1 MPNYKIYIEN
11 RYESWKLFK
20 DDTFDVVEYII
31 DPMKHKLFSD
41 DVFCD
46 ENSEI
51 KIIHSTTRNINSI
64 PGVLLLEKNKT
75 YGKKKNKFLYKCIPD
90 DIRLPV
96 FLIPYELKNIGF
108 SKKYENKYVTFNFDN
123 WENQHPYGTL
133 INTIGD
139 VGKLENFYEYQL
151 YCKSLNASIQKFSR
165 NTAKVLKEKT
175 EEEYIE
181 YIMTRYPQ
189 IENRVDNYHIFT
201 IDSKNSADFDDAV
214 SIKQVEN
221 NNILLSVYISN
232 VSIWLDV
239 LNLWESFSDRVA
251 TIYLPD
257 RKRPM
262 IPTCL
267 SECLCSLQENRFRF
281 AFTVDFLIDKQE
293 VIDVSFK
300 NTLIK
305 VKKNYVYEEK
315 SLQNNDDYF
324 LLKDVLNNINKMY
337 KFIHNCKTSHDIIAY
352 LMVLTNF
359 YLSKEMIKT
368 KNGIYRSVIIT
379 NKKIIPEDLPE
390 DVTKFLKVWSSSS
403 GQYMMYCDEIK
414 HQLLN
419 IDNYIHMTSPIRR
432 LVDLLNLIQFQKN
445 TNLFNLS
452 DSAHRFYKK
461 WTEKM
466 SYINVTMRAIRK
478 IQCDCNLLHYYTTNE
493 DLLKETYRGYL
504 FDKLKRN
511 DGLYQFIVYLPE
523 LKLTSRITLREEKE
537 NYSSCDFKLY
547 MFLDEA
553 KFKKKIRL
561 MAIN

>member
-11 RYESWKLFK
+11 RYESWKTFK
-20 DDTFDVVEYII
+20 DDTFDVVEYNI

-41 DVFCD
+41 DVFSD
-46 ENSEI
+46 ENSKI
-51 KIIHSTTRNINSI
+51 TIIHSTTRNIKSI

-75 YGKKKNKFLYKCIPD
+75 YGKKKNKFLYKCVPD

-108 SKKYENKYVTFNFDN
+108 SKKYENKYVTFNFDS
-123 WENQHPYGTL
+123 WDNQHPYGTL

-139 VGKLENFYEYQL
+139 VSKLENFYEYQL

-181 YIMTRYPQ
+181 YIMSKYPQ

-214 SIKQVEN
+214 SIKKLED
-221 NNILLSVYISN
+221 NNILISVYISN

-281 AFTVDFLIDKQE
+281 AFTIDFHISDRN
-293 VIDVSFK
+293 ITDVSFR

-305 VKKNYVYEEK
+305 VKKNYVYEEEK
-315 SLQNNDDYF
+315 LQDNKDYL
-324 LLKDVLNNINKMY
+324 LLKYELNNVNKMY
-337 KFIHNCKTSHDIIAY
+337 KFIHNCKTSYDVISY
-352 LMVLTNF
+352 LMVLTNY

-368 KNGIYRSVIIT
+368 KNGIYRSVIIG
-379 NKKIIPEDLPE
+379 NEKKMPDDLPE
-390 DVTKFLKVWSSSS
+390 EVTKFLKIWSSSS
-403 GQYMMYCDEIK
+403 GQYMLYCDEIK
-414 HQLLN
+414 HELLN

-445 TNLFNLS
+445 TDLIYLS
-452 DSAHRFYKK
+452 DSSNQFYKK
-461 WTEKM
+461 WTDKL

-478 IQCDCNLLHYYTTNE
+478 IQCDCNLLHYYTNNE
-493 DLLKETYRGYL
+493 EMLKERYKGYL

-511 DGLYQFIVYLPE
+511 DGLFQFIVYLPE

-561 MAIN
+561 MAVN